1 MRGYHPDPRTFARL
15 ARRYDTIPVYREYL
29 ADLETPVSCFLKV
42 GDEPYSL
49 LLESVEGG
57 ESLARYSILGIGAS
71 AVFTSKGRQITVS
84 DERGRSRVWQT
95 RTDPLRELQT
105 LQRSYRQAPLQG
117 MPPFAGGFVGY
128 MGYDTVRFFE
138 RIPDKNPDKTGLPDM
153 VFVAPRI
160 IVVFDHTERRI
171 RIISSARVRR
181 GRSGSAAYREAA
193 RRIDA
198 AASRLF
204 RSAKLRNLPVPIER
218 PTGKLRIDS
227 NFTRAGFRKAVLEA
241 QEHIRKGD
249 IFQVVLS
256 QAFST
261 PLKAEPFE
269 VYRALRSINPSPYM
283 FYLNFGPLKVAGSS
297 PEVHVKCTAGVASL
311 RPIAG
316 TRRRGRDAS
325 EDKALERELLA
336 DPKERAEHLMLVD
349 LGRNDLGRVCGYGS
363 VKVTEFSTVERY
375 SHVMHLV
382 SNVEGR
388 LARGR
393 NGYDLLRA
401 TFPAGTISGAPKVR
415 AMEIIDRL
423 ENRRRGLYSGVV
435 GYFSHTG
442 DMDTCIAIRTIVMS
456 GGRATAQ
463 AGAGIVADSDPAK
476 EYEETVNKA
485 KALFRAIEAAAGG
498 MAR

>member
-1 MRGYHPDPRTFARL
+1 MQGYHPDPQTFRAL

-42 GDEPYSL
+42 GDTPYSF

-57 ESLARYSILGIGAS
+57 ESLARYSILGVGAS
-71 AVFTSKGRQITVS
+71 TVFSSKGRTVS
-84 DERGRSRVWQT
+84 VTDERGKTRSRT
-95 RTDPLRELQT
+95 TETDPLKELEL
-105 LQRSYRQAPLQG
+105 LQKGFHQASYAGL
-117 MPPFAGGFVGY
+117 PPFCGGFVGY
-128 MGYDTVRFFE
+128 MAYDAIRFFE
-138 RIPDKNPDKTGLPDM
+138 NIPDKNPDRAGLPDLL
-153 VFVAPRI
+153 FVRPRTLI
-160 IVVFDHTERRI
+160 IFDHTQRRI
-171 RIISSARVRR
+171 QILSTARISPGI
-181 GRSGSAAYREAA
+181 SAASAYRKACRQIDLEAE
-193 RRIDA
+193 
-198 AASRLF
+198 RLF
-204 RSAKLRNLPVPIER
+204 RPARLRNLPVAMER
-218 PTGKLRIDS
+218 PQGRLKIDS
-227 NFTRAGFRKAVLEA
+227 NFTRAGFRDAVLQA
-241 QEHIRKGD
+241 KEHIRRGD

-261 PLKAEPFE
+261 PLRARPFE

-283 FYLNFGPLKVAGSS
+283 FHLNFGSLQVAGSS
-297 PEVHVKCTAGVASL
+297 PEVHVKCIDGLASL

-316 TRRRGRDAS
+316 TRRRGRDTA
-325 EDKALERELLA
+325 EDALLEKELLA

-349 LGRNDLGRVCGYGS
+349 LGRNDLGRVCEYGS

-423 ENRRRGLYSGVV
+423 ENKRRGFYSGVV
-435 GYFSHTG
+435 GYFGDTG
-442 DMDTCIAIRTIVMS
+442 NMDTCIAIRTILMR

-463 AGAGIVADSDPAK
+463 AGAGIVADSDPSK

-485 KALFRAIEAAAGG
+485 KALFRAIEAASGG
-498 MAR
+498 MVR